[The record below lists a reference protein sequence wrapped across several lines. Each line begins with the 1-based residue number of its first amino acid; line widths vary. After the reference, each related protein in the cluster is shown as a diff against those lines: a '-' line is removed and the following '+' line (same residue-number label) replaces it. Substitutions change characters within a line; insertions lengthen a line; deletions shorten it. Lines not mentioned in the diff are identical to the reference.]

1 MTSYNFLDIPF
12 MLDNSSEKKISNFD
26 NRVIEGE
33 EKIRRI
39 RDQTTDAY
47 CEVFLNSESIYLKMI
62 IYIFYSYV
70 NFFVERIIRQG
81 KLINNERVIF
91 YFKGGNVM
99 HFWRKRILQ
108 QIFAGEPPEFELLNR
123 NTRVSDNDFSIYILT
138 DSNMRYN
145 YIYNI
150 VKKDLSEALL
160 NLGNLFDNL
169 YENRPNNGIINQE
182 QAQEHLN
189 NYRETLNNDDLDEVI
204 KIQNMHEHISIL
216 FEHFYTESKINEFK
230 TRVAQKNIELRNNLN
245 EQGIILKEKSSNSL
259 IKYRYLN
266 NEINNNTIEI
276 NKRINTSIL
285 VVNDLVNI
293 APVKLYGVENTVNP
307 KRLYNIDLN
316 NLEPIPDPNGNPE
329 NKNYH
334 YMTTNNT
341 VFNNLIGNNVII
353 NFDLIRLKFSTN
365 LINTIENSLEREM
378 QINDNGF
385 GNMINIEHED
395 NYEDIES
402 FKIPSEFIDVSIPR
416 YNDTLLEISNTH
428 HMEDENFIDIE
439 LPFINL
445 VHEELEIGE
454 VRHLSIDYIISDLV
468 DTLFSHNGS
477 IIPFMDVKYTK
488 RIFRLIFFF
497 FYKIW
502 NTYQAQFEGMDL
514 MNRLEEIFPA
524 NLFNVNGEWGDI
536 FLTENNLPRE
546 NWNYLIH
553 TKTKYMFNIIE
564 DFSIIKRL
572 INFLIIVQYLQNDNP
587 IYEQFLNIQ
596 MNNNN
601 IQNGS
606 WSVESY
612 SEAFEQ
618 FKQDINRIYTQI
630 RNYFFE
636 MPIAPP
642 IHHGGA
648 IGLNGLRKANTY
660 VNNRIN
666 SKVTTLKRLN
676 ETYKNR
682 NSIYTKVKQMEDYQV
697 ILNRFKNVFDKIEKP
712 IVKRYNY
719 EENNLQKNIKPI
731 MTNIESLENL
741 I

>member
-1 MTSYNFLDIPF
+1 MTSYNNLDTPF

-26 NRVIEGE
+26 NREIEGA

-108 QIFAGEPPEFELLNR
+108 QIFAGEPPEFEELNR
-123 NTRVSDNDFSIYILT
+123 NTKVSDNDFSIYILT

-150 VKKDLSEALL
+150 VKKNLSEALL

-169 YENRPNNGIINQE
+169 YENRPYNGIINQE

-189 NYRETLNNDDLDEVI
+189 NYRETLNNDDLGELE
-204 KIQNMHEHISIL
+204 KIESMHEHISIL

-245 EQGIILKEKSSNSL
+245 EEGIILKEKSSKSL
-259 IKYRYLN
+259 IKYRYMG

-276 NKRINTSIL
+276 NKRINTSLL

-293 APVKLYGVENTVNP
+293 APIKLYGVDNTVNP
-307 KRLYNIDLN
+307 KTLYNIDLN
-316 NLEPIPDPNGNPE
+316 NLGPIPDPNGNQE

-365 LINTIENSLEREM
+365 LINTIENSLEREI

-385 GNMINIEHED
+385 GNMITIEHED
-395 NYEDIES
+395 NYEPMDY

-416 YNDTLLEISNTH
+416 YNDTLLEKSTKH
-428 HMEDENFIDIE
+428 HMEDEDIMDLK

-445 VHEELEIGE
+445 VHEGLEIGE
-454 VRHLSIDYIISDLV
+454 VRHLSIDYIIIDLE
-468 DTLFSHNGS
+468 DTLFSHNGN
-477 IIPFMDVKYTK
+477 IIPFMDVKYPN

-502 NTYQAQFEGMDL
+502 NTYQAHLGGIDL
-514 MNRLEEIFPA
+514 INRLEEIFPA
-524 NLFNVNGEWGDI
+524 NLFNIEGEWGDN
-536 FLTENNLPRE
+536 FLTENNLPRGE

-553 TKTKYMFNIIE
+553 TETTQIFNIIE

-572 INFLIIVQYLQNDNP
+572 INFLIIVQYLQNYSP
-587 IYEQFLNIQ
+587 IVYEQFLNIQ
-596 MNNNN
+596 LNNNN

-606 WSVESY
+606 WSVNSY
-612 SEAFEQ
+612 SVAFDR
-618 FKQDINRIYTQI
+618 FKLDINNIYTQI

-636 MPIAPP
+636 IPA
-642 IHHGGA
+642 IHHG
-648 IGLNGLRKANTY
+648 GLRKANTY
-660 VNNRIN
+660 VNKRIN
-666 SKVTTLKRLN
+666 SKVTTLTRLN

-682 NSIYTKVKQMEDYQV
+682 NSIYTEGRQMDDNQV

-712 IVKRYNY
+712 IVKMYNY
-719 EENNLQKNIKPI
+719 KKNNIQQNIKPI

-741 I
+741 L